1 MEIAWVTDRHGRPA
15 AVRGAR
21 RYPIGYSSTADS
33 ALSRLGVHLSG
44 PYRSDGERHGVAGQD
59 PLNGHIDDACRG
71 ALVDIMGC
79 YLIPRHGARVMELY
93 VSKDQPNDDSTL
105 DILRRAV
112 QRRAI
117 PLQPRSRSPRQRRRP
132 AASNKGPALRNRA
145 YLGPRRNP
153 SGGMK
158 SILVPAFTW
167 DEERLSPVLS
177 ELCPES
183 EDQIDKSVPQP
194 SLGA

>member
-1 MEIAWVTDRHGRPA
+1 MF
-15 AVRGAR
+15 
-21 RYPIGYSSTADS
+21 
-33 ALSRLGVHLSG
+33 
-44 PYRSDGERHGVAGQD
+44 
-59 PLNGHIDDACRG
+59 
-71 ALVDIMGC
+71 
-79 YLIPRHGARVMELY
+79 PRN
-93 VSKDQPNDDSTL
+93 QPNDDSTL
-105 DILRRAV
+105 DILRRAI
-112 QRRAI
+112 QRKAI

-145 YLGPRRNP
+145 FLGPRRNP

-183 EDQIDKSVPQP
+183 EDQIDKSVPPAVLRCLAKNRFIDPLITFDENDVIARLQYQEEDCIFRWKDESEWKSSISSAATARKYLDVAYLSHP
-194 SLGA
+194 ERRVRS